1 MLGFMKVLPQK
12 SIKNIPCSFP
22 YKVVCID
29 DRFTKPIAVLEVE
42 MLLMNLIK
50 QSLKSMSTK
59 KNNEKTLQ
67 QKFDHEWRRTTIAIK

>member
-1 MLGFMKVLPQK
+1 MKALP

-29 DRFTKPIAVLEVE
+29 DRFTKPIAVLEVQ
-42 MLLMNLIK
+42 MLLMNLLK

-59 KNNEKTLQ
+59 KK
-67 QKFDHEWRRTTIAIK
+67 